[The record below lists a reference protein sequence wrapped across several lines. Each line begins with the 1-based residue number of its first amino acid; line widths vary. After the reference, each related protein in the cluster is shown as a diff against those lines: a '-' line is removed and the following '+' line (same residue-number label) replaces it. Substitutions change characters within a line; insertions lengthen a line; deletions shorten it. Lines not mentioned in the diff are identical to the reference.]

1 VEALEERALGNG
13 AIGVEMN
20 HIPAGILRQLEARLP
35 NATFSDATP
44 TLWKMRMVKTEREVA
59 RQRQAYSIAER
70 IYAEV
75 IRTLREK
82 PGVTVG
88 EIRGLQMKLAV
99 EAGCPPIHFGYVF
112 PQDGKSK
119 LAWQTGDPG
128 VRVEKGDVVLL
139 DLGLVY
145 EGYTTDFG
153 RNIVVGECS
162 RTLKE
167 VYGKTL
173 ELRSLISS
181 AIKPGVRACDAHNA
195 ATAAYNKFGWDRPG
209 SVGHGLGIEC
219 HEPPL
224 LTADDE
230 TLLEEGMTIVIE
242 LVTGADGIYFLL
254 EDAGIVTKAGWQSLT
269 EMSPELVQ
277 LTTDN

>member
-1 VEALEERALGNG
+1 
-13 AIGVEMN
+13 
-20 HIPAGILRQLEARLP
+20 
-35 NATFSDATP
+35 
-44 TLWKMRMVKTEREVA
+44 VA
-59 RQRQAYSIAER
+59 RQRQAYVIAER

-75 IRTLREK
+75 IRTLHDK
-82 PGVTVG
+82 PGVRVG
-88 EIRGLQMKLAV
+88 EIRGLQMKMAA

-112 PQDGKSK
+112 PQDGKNK

-128 VRVEKGDVVLL
+128 VRVERGDVVLL

-153 RNIVVGECS
+153 RNVAVGEAS

-167 VYGKTL
+167 VYDKTL
-173 ELRSLISS
+173 ELRNLISS
-181 AIKPGVRACDAHNA
+181 AIKPCVRACDAYNA
-195 ATAAYNKFGWDRPG
+195 AAAVYSRFGWDRPG

-242 LVTGADGIYFLL
+242 LVTGADGVYFLL
-254 EDAGIVTKAGWQSLT
+254 EDAGLVTTAGWQSLT
-269 EMSPELVQ
+269 EMSPELVE
-277 LTTDN
+277 LTTGD